1 MRSRSWLVVGVSF
14 VLAATGLA
22 MYAPVAGDVP
32 RALRLMAPQLVL
44 DLAWLL
50 YGPLGALIVAH
61 RRRHPIGIIFLLTGV
76 VAGVGLLAVGVLGRQ
91 YSAGEAGSA
100 FAQWYLEDAWVF
112 EVMVP
117 LVFTLLLFPDGH
129 LPGPRWRPW
138 ARAAAVVLVLQ
149 WSGFAF
155 AQGQMM
161 DPPHRVNPVGVPGVS
176 ALQLSM
182 VLAPGL
188 VVLGGAAVIHRW
200 RRASGE
206 QRQQLRWLGYAGFAS
221 LVALVATAFLGDWGS
236 VAALLML
243 IPVLGIPVAVTLAI
257 TRHHLYDIDVV
268 VNRSLVYGVLTALVL
283 AGYALVVLASTT
295 LLHEPLTP
303 GGAAFATA
311 LVAVAVHPLHGVV
324 QRRVNRAM
332 YGGRD
337 DPYLAMSRLA
347 ERLSDATAPLSLL
360 DSVAETI
367 ALELRLRYVAIEVG
381 SPGRVI
387 ASHGE
392 PGAEAQQR
400 PLVHRGVTVGS
411 LVLRTRG
418 AGDSL
423 TPTQERLLEGIARQA
438 ALAVH
443 AHRLSEDLQRA
454 RELLVHAREEER
466 RRLRR
471 DLHDGLGPTLAGI
484 VLKAGTGRRL
494 LHERSDELETLL
506 GSIEASAK
514 QAVGEVRRVVNGLR
528 PPALDELGLV
538 GALEAFAASL
548 PLATELRA
556 SAVSDLSAAAE
567 AAAYRIVSEA
577 MTNASRHSGGSR
589 CLARIDVLDGHLEI
603 EVTDDGCGMSARTSS
618 GGVGLL
624 SMVERAAELGG
635 WCVVDA
641 SPRTGTVV
649 RSQLPVGAR

>member
-1 MRSRSWLVVGVSF
+1 MRGRSWLVVGASV

-32 RALRLMAPQLVL
+32 RDLRLTAPQLVL

-50 YGPLGALIVAH
+50 YGPLGALILAH
-61 RRRHPIGIIFLLTGV
+61 RPRHPIGVIFLL
-76 VAGVGLLAVGVLGRQ
+76 VGLAAAVGLFAVGVLGRQ
-91 YSAGEAGSA
+91 YAAGEAGSVL
-100 FAQWYLEDAWVF
+100 AQWYGNTAWVAGL
-112 EVMVP
+112 MVP

-129 LPGPRWRPW
+129 LPGPRWAPW
-138 ARAAAVVLVLQ
+138 ARAAAVVIMLQ
-149 WSGFAF
+149 WCGFAF
-155 AQGQMM
+155 AQGALM
-161 DPPHRVNPVGVPGVS
+161 DPPRRANPFGVPGAS
-176 ALQLSM
+176 ALQLS
-182 VLAPGL
+182 LALTPAL
-188 VVLGGAAVIHRW
+188 VVLGGVAVIHRW

-206 QRQQLRWLGYAGFAS
+206 QRQQLSWLACAGVLS
-221 LVALVATAFLGDWGS
+221 LVALVAMQFLNWGS
-236 VAALLML
+236 VAAVLTLV
-243 IPVLGIPVAVTLAI
+243 PVLGIPVVVTLAI

-283 AGYALVVLASTT
+283 AGYALVVMASTT
-295 LLHEPLTP
+295 LLSEPLTAQE
-303 GGAAFATA
+303 AALATA
-311 LVAVAVHPLHGVV
+311 LVAVAVHQLHGVV
-324 QRRVNRAM
+324 QRRVNRLM

-337 DPYLAMSRLA
+337 NPYLAMSRLA
-347 ERLSDATAPLSLL
+347 ERLSDAAAPLSLL

-367 ALELRLRYVAIEVG
+367 ALELRLRYVAIEAG
-381 SPGRVI
+381 RPARVI
-387 ASHGE
+387 ASYGE
-392 PGAEAQQR
+392 PGAAEQRR
-400 PLVHRGVTVGS
+400 PLVHRGSTVGS

-423 TPTQERLLEGIARQA
+423 TPAHERLVEDIARQT

-443 AHRLSEDLQRA
+443 AYRLSQDLQRA
-454 RELLVHAREEER
+454 RELLVLAREEER

-494 LHERSDELETLL
+494 AHGRSEELGKLL
-506 GSIEASAK
+506 GSIETSAK
-514 QAVGEVRRVVNGLR
+514 EAVGDVRRVVNGLR

-548 PLATELRA
+548 PLPTELRA
-556 SAVSDLSAAAE
+556 SDVHDLSAAAE

-589 CLARIDVLDGHLEI
+589 CQARMDVLDGHLDI
-603 EVTDDGCGMSARTSS
+603 EVTDDGCGLTARTPS
-618 GGVGLL
+618 GVGLL

-641 SPRTGTVV
+641 SPGSGTVV
-649 RSQLPVGAR
+649 RSRLPVGAR

>member
-1 MRSRSWLVVGVSF
+1 MRGRSWLVVGVSF
-14 VLAATGLA
+14 MLAATGLA
-22 MYAPVAGDVP
+22 TYAPVAGDVP
-32 RALRLMAPQLVL
+32 RDLRLTAPQLML
-44 DLAWLL
+44 DLAWLF
-50 YGPLGALIVAH
+50 YGPLGALILAH
-61 RRRHPIGIIFLLTGV
+61 RRRHPIGVVFVLTGL
-76 VAGVGLLAVGVLGRQ
+76 VAAVGLLAVGVLGRA
-91 YSAGEAGSA
+91 YAAGEAGSA
-100 FAQWYLEDAWVF
+100 LAQWYLNCAYVF

-138 ARAAAVVLVLQ
+138 ARAAAIVLVLQ

-155 AQGQMM
+155 APGEMM
-161 DPPHRVNPVGVPGVS
+161 DPPHPVNPFGVPGAS
-176 ALQLSM
+176 ALQLSTAF
-182 VLAPGL
+182 APAL

-206 QRQQLRWLGYAGFAS
+206 QRQQMQWLGYAGALS
-221 LVALVATAFLGDWGS
+221 LVALVTTAFLGYWGP
-236 VAALLML
+236 VPALLML
-243 IPVLGIPVAVTLAI
+243 VPVLITPVAVTLAI
-257 TRHHLYDIDVV
+257 TRHHLYDIDIV
-268 VNRSLVYGVLTALVL
+268 VNRSLVYGVLTMLVL

-295 LLHEPLTP
+295 LLHEPLAP
-303 GGAAFATA
+303 REATLA
-311 LVAVAVHPLHGVV
+311 TVLVAVAVHPLHGVV
-324 QRRVNRAM
+324 QRRVNRLM

-347 ERLSDATAPLSLL
+347 ERLSDAAAPLSLL

-381 SPGRVI
+381 CAARII
-387 ASHGE
+387 AAHGE
-392 PGAEAQQR
+392 PGASAQRR
-400 PLVHRGVTVGS
+400 PLVHRGITVGS
-411 LVLRTRG
+411 LVVRTRG

-423 TPTQERLLEGIARQA
+423 TPAHERLVGDIARQT

-454 RELLVHAREEER
+454 RELLVLAREEER

-494 LHERSDELETLL
+494 ARGRSDELEALL
-506 GSIEASAK
+506 GSIETSAK
-514 QAVGEVRRVVNGLR
+514 QAVGDVRHVVTGLR

-538 GALEAFAASL
+538 GALEAFAANL
-548 PLATELRA
+548 PMPTELRA
-556 SAVSDLSAAAE
+556 SGVPDLSAAAE

-577 MTNASRHSGGSR
+577 MTNASRHSRGSR
-589 CLARIDVLDGHLEI
+589 CLARIAVLDGHLEI
-603 EVTDDGCGMSARTSS
+603 EVTDDGCGLSARTPR
-618 GGVGLL
+618 GVGLL

-635 WCVVDA
+635 WCVVDSA
-641 SPRTGTVV
+641 PRAGTVV
-649 RSQLPVGAR
+649 RSQLPAGAR

>member
-1 MRSRSWLVVGVSF
+1 MRGWSWLVVGVSF

-22 MYAPVAGDVP
+22 AYAPVADDVP
-32 RALRLMAPQLVL
+32 RDLQLMAPQLVV
-44 DLAWLL
+44 DLGWLL
-50 YGPLGALIVAH
+50 YGPLGALILAH
-61 RRRHPIGIIFLLTGV
+61 RRRHPIGIVFLVIGV
-76 VAGVGLLAVGVLGRQ
+76 AAGVGLLVVGVLGRQ
-91 YSAGEAGSA
+91 YAAGEAGNLV
-100 FAQWYLEDAWVF
+100 AQWSFNSAWVPA
-112 EVMVP
+112 VTVP

-149 WSGFAF
+149 WAGFAF
-155 AQGQMM
+155 ADGAMM
-161 DPPHRVNPVGVPGVS
+161 DPPHRTNPFGVPGAS
-176 ALQLSM
+176 ALQLS
-182 VLAPGL
+182 LALTPAL
-188 VVLGGAAVIHRW
+188 VALGGAAVVHRW
-200 RRASGE
+200 RRARGE
-206 QRQQLRWLGYAGFAS
+206 QRQQLQWLGYAGALS
-221 LVALVATAFLGDWGS
+221 LISVVTTAFLGDWGPLP
-236 VAALLML
+236 ALLML
-243 IPVLGIPVAVTLAI
+243 VPVLGIPVAVTLAI

-283 AGYALVVLASTT
+283 AGYALVVLASST
-295 LLHEPLTP
+295 LLHEPLTA
-303 GGAAFATA
+303 GEAALATA
-311 LVAVAVHPLHGVV
+311 LVAVAVNPLHGVV
-324 QRRVNRAM
+324 QRRVNHLM

-347 ERLSDATAPLSLL
+347 ERLSDAAAPLSLL

-381 SPGRVI
+381 DPARVI
-387 ASHGE
+387 ASYGE
-392 PGAEAQQR
+392 PGDGAQRR
-400 PLVHRGVTVGS
+400 PLVHQGTTVGS
-411 LVLRTRG
+411 LVVRTRG

-423 TPTQERLLEGIARQA
+423 TPAHERLVDGIARQT

-443 AHRLSEDLQRA
+443 AHRLSQDLQRA
-454 RELLVHAREEER
+454 RELLVLTREEER

-494 LHERSDELETLL
+494 VGGRYDELETLL
-506 GSIEASAK
+506 GSIETSAK
-514 QAVGEVRRVVNGLR
+514 QAVGDVRRVVNGLR

-548 PLATELRA
+548 SLPTELQA
-556 SAVSDLSAAAE
+556 SGVPHLSAAAE

-577 MTNASRHSGGSR
+577 MTNASRHSGGSQ
-589 CLARIDVLDGHLEI
+589 CLARIDVVDGHLEI
-603 EVTDDGCGMSARTSS
+603 EVTDDGCGTTAHTPS
-618 GGVGLL
+618 GVGLL

-641 SPRTGTVV
+641 TPGTGTVV
-649 RSQLPVGAR
+649 RSELPVGAR

>member
-1 MRSRSWLVVGVSF
+1 MHGRSWLVVGVSF

-22 MYAPVAGDVP
+22 TYAPVAGDVP
-32 RALRLMAPQLVL
+32 GDLKLTAPQLVL

-50 YGPLGALIVAH
+50 YGPLGALILAH
-61 RRRHPIGIIFLLTGV
+61 RRRHPIGV
-76 VAGVGLLAVGVLGRQ
+76 VFVLSGLVAAVGLLAVGVLGRQ
-91 YSAGEAGSA
+91 YAAGQAGSA
-100 FAQWYLEDAWVF
+100 LAQWYVNSAWVF

-138 ARAAAVVLVLQ
+138 ARAAAIVVVLQ

-155 AQGQMM
+155 AQGAMI
-161 DPPHRVNPVGVPGVS
+161 DPPHRTNPFGVPGAS
-176 ALQLSM
+176 ALQLTSA
-182 VLAPGL
+182 LAPAL
-188 VVLGGAAVIHRW
+188 VVLGGAAVVHRW
-200 RRASGE
+200 RRAAGE
-206 QRQQLRWLGYAGFAS
+206 QRQQLQWLGCAGVLS
-221 LVALVATAFLGDWGS
+221 LVQLVVTAFLGDWGP
-236 VAALLML
+236 VPALLTL
-243 IPVLGIPVAVTLAI
+243 VPVLGIPMVVTLAI

-268 VNRSLVYGVLTALVL
+268 VNRSLVYAVLTAFVL
-283 AGYALVVLASTT
+283 AGYGLVVLASTT

-303 GGAAFATA
+303 REAALVTA

-324 QRRVNRAM
+324 QRRVNRLM

-347 ERLSDATAPLSLL
+347 ERLSDAAAPLSLL

-381 SPGRVI
+381 NPARVI
-387 ASHGE
+387 ASYGE
-392 PGAEAQQR
+392 PGAASQRR
-400 PLVHRGVTVGS
+400 PLVHQGTTVGS
-411 LVLRTRG
+411 LVVRTRG

-423 TPTQERLLEGIARQA
+423 TPAHERLVEGIARQT
-438 ALAVH
+438 ALAVY
-443 AHRLSEDLQRA
+443 AHRLSQDLQQA
-454 RELLVHAREEER
+454 RELLVLTREEER

-494 LHERSDELETLL
+494 VGGRYDELETLL

-514 QAVGEVRRVVNGLR
+514 QAVGDVRRVVNGLR

-548 PLATELRA
+548 SLPTELRA
-556 SAVSDLSAAAE
+556 SGVPALSAAAE

-577 MTNASRHSGGSR
+577 MRNASLHSGGSR

-603 EVTDDGCGMSARTSS
+603 EVTDDGCGTTAHTPR
-618 GGVGLL
+618 GVGLL

-641 SPRTGTVV
+641 APGTGTVV